1 MHSNRTD
8 ALYAL
13 RLGNYLL
20 HSATDVGLSVML
32 KLRRFVAL
40 PERHDAASFE
50 TNALPVDRITGRIKP
65 LEQLSK
71 FATGVRNA
79 GVRRCALRC

>member
-40 PERHDAASFE
+40 PEKHDTESFE
-50 TNALPVDRITGRIKP
+50 TDTLPVDR
-65 LEQLSK
+65 
-71 FATGVRNA
+71 
-79 GVRRCALRC
+79 

>member
-40 PERHDAASFE
+40 PEKHDTESFE
-50 TNALPVDRITGRIKP
+50 TDALPVDR
-65 LEQLSK
+65 
-71 FATGVRNA
+71 
-79 GVRRCALRC
+79 